1 MVHLWIQESSANF
14 LSLSELYPPKILTF
28 YLIGLAALLLFYFW
42 VRGAKNHHLDVI
54 SPMATFIIATIVQA
68 GFYIFYL
75 GFIDEVFVNLDHPW
89 NLLNHGRF
97 SFQPDH
103 LVDGTVEFLYYFLLT
118 PWATSRPLLIQALMV
133 QGWVVAWLHLVV
145 LFAMLRHEKTPV
157 RIWSLLILACH
168 PTVNDV
174 FAGGFGNSLISLV
187 FLSSLAFWWN
197 SKLKTAAFFAVIM
210 PLIRLDAIVYVPPLV
225 VLIFMAKPRFR
236 TSVITSLSALSSVIL
251 VLCIHRTGYGYW
263 VPTPILFKSMPIHV
277 LAGSIHRFPNALI
290 ALFISPMNLVL
301 FGSIL
306 AGSHLLI
313 RNPKT
318 RHVLSIIPYLIFIS
332 IFYYIQARINPP
344 DRYYLPMNIV
354 IVILSGYAI
363 GSIQSQTSVDSNDNQ
378 NPAISLFL
386 SRYGLL
392 IFMIGL
398 LQFAVNARRVSQVGL
413 DTHFNNSA
421 FSGPVI
427 RNDQIVHDAMIL
439 HEIIPENS
447 GWRTATT
454 ELDTFGFFLDRPIL
468 PLWGY
473 ANREIALSKTFNS
486 MDIRCDPKILE
497 RTRPELFWVWHRTMD
512 PRLRVYDASEDRN
525 FFTFMS
531 SAGLGSSEYIT
542 NQYHLLLINR
552 GGTSTQILV
561 RHDIWPI
568 FQNRLTHAGYREIQ
582 SRPWNIPTVEK

>member
-1 MVHLWIQESSANF
+1 MS
-14 LSLSELYPPKILTF
+14 
-28 YLIGLAALLLFYFW
+28 
-42 VRGAKNHHLDVI
+42 
-54 SPMATFIIATIVQA
+54 TFIIATIIQA

-118 PWATSRPLLIQALMV
+118 PWATSRPHLIQALML
-133 QGWVVAWLHLVV
+133 QGWLVAWLHLVV
-145 LFAMLRHEKTPV
+145 LYSMLRREQTPV
-157 RIWSLLILACH
+157 RTWSLLILACH

-225 VLIFMAKPRFR
+225 VLIFMAKPRLR
-236 TSVITSLSALSSVIL
+236 TAVITSLSALSFVIVL
-251 VLCIHRTGYGYW
+251 LCIHRTGYGYW

-277 LAGSIHRFPNALI
+277 LAGSIHRFPNVVI
-290 ALFISPMNLVL
+290 ALFISPINLVL
-301 FGSIL
+301 LGSIL
-306 AGSHLLI
+306 GGFHLLN

-318 RHVLSIIPYLIFIS
+318 RQLLSIIPYLICIS

-354 IVILSGYAI
+354 VIIISGYAI
-363 GSIQSQTSVDSNDNQ
+363 GSIQSRTPVDSHDNQ
-378 NPAISLFL
+378 NPAFSLFL
-386 SRYGLL
+386 SKYGLL

-398 LQFAVNARRVSQVGL
+398 LQFAVYARRVSQVGL

-421 FSGPVI
+421 FPGPVI
-427 RNDQIVHDAMIL
+427 RNDLIVHDAMIL
-439 HEIIPENS
+439 QEIIPENS
-447 GWRTATT
+447 GWSTATT
-454 ELDTFGFFLDRPIL
+454 ELDTFGFFLDRPIF

-473 ANREIALSKTFNS
+473 ANREIALSKTFNT
-486 MDIRCDPKILE
+486 MNIRCDPKILE

-525 FFTFMS
+525 FFTFLS
-531 SAGLGSSEYIT
+531 SAGLGSSKFIT
-542 NQYHLLLINR
+542 DQYHLLIMNR

-568 FQNRLTHAGYREIQ
+568 FQNRLTHTGYRKIQ
-582 SRPWNIPTVEK
+582 SRPWNIPPVGK